1 MRPVWLLLL
10 PAVLA
15 ACAPLELS
23 AAGRDV
29 RIVMRDPGGN
39 CRHLGDVTG
48 SRGNFLTGGFI
59 PDATLE
65 TGARNDLKNRAA
77 ALGGNVVV
85 LLTQRGVQSGSFDG
99 SDGGYLRQTGVTLTG
114 SVYRCPGA
122 GA

>member
-1 MRPVWLLLL
+1 MRPAWLLCL
-10 PAVLA
+10 PVALA
-15 ACAPLELS
+15 ACAPLEPS

-29 RIVMRDPGGN
+29 RIVTSDPGGT
-39 CRHLGDVTG
+39 CRHLGDVIG
-48 SRGNFLTGGFI
+48 SRGNFLIGGFI

-65 TGARNDLKNRAA
+65 TGARNDLKTRAA

-99 SDGGYLRQTGVTLTG
+99 TDGGYLRQTGVTLTG